1 MPRVMFDRL
10 PDQSRLWIF
19 GLSRELEPNEENFF
33 LAAVD
38 EFLETWIAHGKPLRC
53 GRDWR
58 HKRFLLMAVDQASE
72 PPSGCSVDTMIDL
85 LKNQEKIL
93 GISIVDNSS
102 VWFLKEGKIKKS
114 SRQDFK
120 FLVKEGKVNAK
131 TIVFD
136 NTVISLAKYRTGH
149 WERPALETWHQ
160 KAFFP
165 DFVCES
171 SSQD

>member
-19 GLSRELEPNEENFF
+19 GLSRQLESGEEEKF

-38 EFLETWIAHGKPLRC
+38 EFLNTWTAHGTLLRC

-58 HKRFLLMAVDQASE
+58 YGRFLLMAVDQASE
-72 PPSGCSVDTMIDL
+72 PPSGCSIDTMINL
-85 LKNQEKIL
+85 LKNQEKAF
-93 GISIVDNSS
+93 GVSIVDNSS
-102 VWFLKEGKIKKS
+102 VWFLEEGEIQKS

-120 FLVKEGKVNAK
+120 SLAKEGMVDTN

-136 NTVISLAKYRTGH
+136 NTVVSLAEYRAGY

-165 DFVCES
+165 DFARKS